1 VSRAPS
7 ESAFSQ
13 HIAPTLIRIERGRTH
28 HAMRGGPGAS
38 LTAVDQAAGHCESQQ
53 TRFADHTHTSNCQRV
68 GRCGSAARRDRGG
81 TLTAMRMADADDLV
95 AVDVFNAAQ
104 VTGEPVSMTLVRRV
118 VDDLLTHPPECGC
131 GHCEAAAVAR
141 LKDVWD
147 IASGWQ
153 KAVASITSNRAAR

>member
-1 VSRAPS
+1 VQANFGKNGNALMASIRPPAAAIASR
-7 ESAFSQ
+7 Q
-13 HIAPTLIRIERGRTH
+13 
-28 HAMRGGPGAS
+28 
-38 LTAVDQAAGHCESQQ
+38 
-53 TRFADHTHTSNCQRV
+53 RFAEHTNTSNCQRV
-68 GRCGSAARRDRGG
+68 GRCGSTARGDRGG

-104 VTGEPVSMTLVRRV
+104 VTGEPISMTLVRRV
-118 VDDLLTHPPECGC
+118 VDDLLTHAPECGC

-153 KAVASITSNRAAR
+153 KAVASTASDHQSGCPL

>member
-1 VSRAPS
+1 
-7 ESAFSQ
+7 
-13 HIAPTLIRIERGRTH
+13 
-28 HAMRGGPGAS
+28 
-38 LTAVDQAAGHCESQQ
+38 
-53 TRFADHTHTSNCQRV
+53 
-68 GRCGSAARRDRGG
+68 
-81 TLTAMRMADADDLV
+81 MRMADADDMV

-104 VTGEPVSMTLVRRV
+104 VTGEPISMTLVKRV

-153 KAVASITSNRAAR
+153 KAVASITSKRAAR

>member
-1 VSRAPS
+1 
-7 ESAFSQ
+7 
-13 HIAPTLIRIERGRTH
+13 
-28 HAMRGGPGAS
+28 
-38 LTAVDQAAGHCESQQ
+38 
-53 TRFADHTHTSNCQRV
+53 
-68 GRCGSAARRDRGG
+68 
-81 TLTAMRMADADDLV
+81 MRMADADDLV

-118 VDDLLTHPPECGC
+118 VDDLLTHAPECDC

-141 LKDVWD
+141 VKDVWD